1 MLEAYKM
8 GWKEELIGG
17 QIASMSPAAVNHVL
31 IAGNI
36 FNIFKNYLKGKKC
49 IPIIDGALVDLTKED
64 HFIPDMMVVCEP
76 EKIKSDGIYGAPD
89 LVVEILSPSTAWNDK
104 THKKDVYAK
113 CGVREYWIVSSAE
126 RFIEVYLNNNGEF
139 ILHKIY
145 PVYYD
150 WMLAKMSEAER
161 NTVVTH
167 FKFSLYNDFDISLE
181 DIFYGLI

>member
-1 MLEAYKM
+1 MARRR
-8 GWKEELIGG
+8 
-17 QIASMSPAAVNHVL
+17 VL
-31 IAGNI
+31 T
-36 FNIFKNYLKGKKC
+36 L
-49 IPIIDGALVDLTKED
+49 
-64 HFIPDMMVVCEP
+64 
-76 EKIKSDGIYGAPD
+76 
-89 LVVEILSPSTAWNDK
+89 
-104 THKKDVYAK
+104 
-113 CGVREYWIVSSAE
+113 
-126 RFIEVYLNNNGEF
+126 LNNNGEF